1 MDFDKLPNYHQL
13 PIQPGAPAGASWGV
27 FGENDELGCLNFLTP
42 QGVVDA
48 ARLVQSGRVF
58 RLDAKIGFAK
68 PPLFGRSAVTHRIH
82 PLGPFAN
89 DDVLDNYNTQESSQW
104 DGLAHVGHI
113 KHERFYGGVKPCEI
127 KAGPGGRL
135 SIHHWSDKFAGRG
148 VLIDAYGYRKSR
160 GTPVDPLSPDT
171 YTLEELKVVLTTQ
184 GTTLKPVPSYWCAQA
199 GWKRTKTPRRSGSK
213 RSTSLKT

>member
-160 GTPVDPLSPDT
+160 GTPADPLSPDT

-213 RSTSLKT
+213 R